1 MRRLNT
7 VELQN
12 RVELVREFMK
22 LEGSYYSLED
32 GIVKIPKLIGE
43 KGYRKEAFTQDGYI
57 YYSLWNA
64 KGKKYCNLYLHHIV
78 MILADGEVYIEKMSK
93 GMTINHKD
101 GDKANNSLNNL
112 EYLSHVEN
120 VIHAHVTGLIKV
132 NPLEKLISEQEVYEI
147 LNSYHLEGKSIME
160 LSKMF
165 KISVSAIK
173 RIVKGRLHRHVYI
186 MFKAINSESIR
197 VDKKGGSKLTE
208 DKVKSILRMYHVEKL
223 TQAVIAERHNVSRS
237 TVAMIVT
244 GQRWKELYEEFQC
257 HNKQGVS

>member
-43 KGYRKEAFTQDGYI
+43 EGYRKEAITQDGYI

-64 KGKKYCNLYLHHIV
+64 KGKKSYTLYLHHIV
-78 MILADGEVYIEKMSK
+78 MILADGEAYIEQMSK
-93 GMTINHKD
+93 GKTINHKD
-101 GDKANNSLNNL
+101 GDKSNNSLNNL

-120 VIHAHVTGLIKV
+120 VTHAYVTGLIKE
-132 NPLEKLISEQEVYEI
+132 NPLERSISEHDVYKI
-147 LNSYHLEGKSIME
+147 LKAYHNEGRSAKE

-165 KISVSAIK
+165 KVSISAINK
-173 RIVKGRLHRHVYI
+173 IVKGRLHRHAYT
-186 MFKAINSESIR
+186 MFKPINTDLIR
-197 VDKKGGSKLTE
+197 TSKKGNSKLTE
-208 DKVKSILRMYHVEKL
+208 HKVKSILRMYYIEGI
-223 TQAVIAERHNVSRS
+223 TQTVIAERHNVSRS
-237 TVAMIVT
+237 TVAMVVT
-244 GQRWKELYEEFQC
+244 GQRWKEFYEEFQF
-257 HNKQGVS
+257 HTKQRA